1 MNLANHYPTFL
12 SSETGSDYFR
22 IKGLWRYKLFILFFF
37 NRGVLL
43 IWRSSITPVSCS
55 ALIQSGAVEKDMIL
69 LFFKSLILA
78 GHDETLFNLSQKKS
92 LHKGEQL
99 LFILAKNIDWR
110 EKSYFDLQILFYQS
124 ETLFVYIYTWKKCLS
139 LQIITYFFIIIHNFT
154 IKMLGFFPYVSSLV
168 YIKIQKYFPRAETLC
183 YTG

>member
-22 IKGLWRYKLFILFFF
+22 IKGLWRCKLFILFFF

-43 IWRSSITPVSCS
+43 IWRSSIYPCFMFS
-55 ALIQSGAVEKDMIL
+55 AHPIWGCWKRHDSAV
-69 LFFKSLILA
+69 FQVKSLILA

-99 LFILAKNIDWR
+99 LFILAKKYWLKTKKLFWFTN
-110 EKSYFDLQILFYQS
+110 SILSIWNFICIYLHMKKIFKFANYHIFFHILISLKQS
-124 ETLFVYIYTWKKCLS
+124 SILS
-139 LQIITYFFIIIHNFT
+139 QS
-154 IKMLGFFPYVSSLV
+154 PVSL
-168 YIKIQKYFPRAETLC
+168 
-183 YTG
+183 